1 MVNRLL
7 TLSIKVNNVLIR
19 RITIAI
25 RGNEMIRTKAGR
37 SIWTWLFGGG
47 VGNAGSGG

>member
-7 TLSIKVNNVLIR
+7 TLSIKVNKAPIC

-25 RGNEMIRTKAGR
+25 RGNQMIRTKAGR

-47 VGNAGSGG
+47 SSNAGSGG